1 MSDIT
6 RCDALQK
13 DGLHYKDEET
23 GEDKVIPR
31 CRITDEGYKYDQKTY
46 QYKTYLMKECQQMHP
61 KLDKTTIEI
70 MVDDFL
76 NNPENMQTEME
87 KDEYYMSKFKQ

>member
-1 MSDIT
+1 MTDIKQ
-6 RCDALQK
+6 CDALQK

-23 GEDKVIPR
+23 GEDKIIPR
-31 CRITDEGYKYDQKTY
+31 CRITDEGYKYCPKTF

-70 MVDDFL
+70 MVDDWL
-76 NNPENMQTEME
+76 NNPENMQKEME
-87 KDEYYMSKFKQ
+87 KDEHYMSKFKE